1 MDINQPILSAWDKTL
16 RSRGLEPA
24 ILGPDGAVLRSFRDI
39 EIESKE
45 FQRNQQPNAGT
56 VVAIQIG
63 NSPVLPALLLALWRF
78 GCIPLLLDRSMEG
91 QGREAA
97 LTACGAGVLIH
108 LPADSKTQTL
118 AIEHR
123 IGVKL
128 SGGTDFLKLTSGT
141 SSAPRAVRFTAAQL
155 LADCENVCDTMGIT
169 SADLNYGVI
178 PWSHSYGFSNLIT
191 PLLCR
196 GVSVVAT
203 EDRLPRA
210 ILNGLLTSGAT
221 VLPAVPV
228 FFQKLAELPGDRPPA
243 LRLCIS
249 AGAPL
254 PQATATA
261 FRERF
266 DLKIHGFYGSS
277 ECGGIAY
284 DSSSID
290 VPEGCVGEPMRGVDL
305 RHDENTG
312 RIEVRGPAVAT
323 DYFPDPAPDVLGAGR
338 FIPGDL
344 LERTPEGLVI
354 AGRVSDFINIGGRKL
369 NPIEVEH
376 ILRACAGVREVMVFG
391 VPHPTKG
398 EEPIAV
404 IVGDVTLADLQAHC
418 ARSLA
423 SWQVPRDFW
432 IVESLPV
439 NERGKCSRKML
450 AEMYQQQRD
459 AK

>member
-1 MDINQPILSAWDKTL
+1 MDIPQPILSAWDKTL
-16 RSRGLEPA
+16 KCRGSEPA
-24 ILGPDGAVLRSFRDI
+24 ILAADGQVLRSFRDI
-39 EIESKE
+39 EAESRKFPWKE
-45 FQRNQQPNAGT
+45 QPTAGA
-56 VVAIQIG
+56 VVAIQVG
-63 NSPVLPALLLALWRF
+63 NSPFLPALLLALWRF
-78 GCIPLLLDRSMEG
+78 GCAPLLLDRSLEG
-91 QGREAA
+91 QGRNAA
-97 LTACGAGVLIH
+97 LRTCGASILIH
-108 LPADSKTQTL
+108 SPTASATQIPD
-118 AIEHR
+118 IEHR
-123 IGVKL
+123 IGIKL
-128 SGGTDFLKLTSGT
+128 PAGTDFLKLTSGT
-141 SSAPRAVRFTAAQL
+141 SSAPRAIRFTAAQL

-178 PWSHSYGFSNLIT
+178 PWSHSYGFSNLVT

-210 ILNGLLTSGAT
+210 ILNGLIVSGAT

-228 FFQKLAELPGDRPPA
+228 FFQKLAELPGDRPQA
-243 LRLCIS
+243 LRLTIS

-254 PQATATA
+254 PQTTAKA

-266 DLKIHGFYGSS
+266 GLKIHGFYGSS

-284 DSSSID
+284 DSSLAEA
-290 VPEGCVGEPMRGVDL
+290 PEGCVGEPMRGVDL

-312 RIEVRGPAVAT
+312 RIEVHGPAVGT
-323 DYFPDPAPDVLGAGR
+323 DYFPEPDSSVLGAGR

-376 ILRACAGVREVMVFG
+376 TLRACAGVRDVMVFG

-398 EEPIAV
+398 EEPIAF
-404 IVGDVTLADLQAHC
+404 IVGSSTLADLQTHC

-423 SWQVPRDFW
+423 QWQVPRDFW
-432 IVESLPV
+432 IAESLPV
-439 NERGKCSRKML
+439 NERGKCSRKVL
-450 AEMYQQQRD
+450 AEMYQQRD
-459 AK
+459 VK